1 MNNKNNQY
9 KGWRHGGIGRHAGLK
24 ILWAVMPV
32 PVRPRFRVQPNPASI
47 EKQLLA
53 GFFFLSKPQNWSLLV
68 TIMPKVTTFNVSI
81 IPINKTKRSR
91 IVLKKVAS
99 KLFSRI
105 GLLTIIAFYVMYLII
120 RNI

>member
-1 MNNKNNQY
+1 M
-9 KGWRHGGIGRHAGLK
+9 L
-24 ILWAVMPV
+24 
-32 PVRPRFRVQPNPASI
+32 RFRVQPNPASNCFSI
-47 EKQLLA
+47 LA
-53 GFFFLSKPQNWSLLV
+53 GFLFLSKPQNWSLLV

-99 KLFSRI
+99 KLFSRV
-105 GLLTIIAFYVMYLII
+105 GLLPIIVFYAMYLII